1 MSDRSIQ
8 PDASGHDPGGAP
20 IAPTVNDL
28 NRPFWDGCAVGELR
42 LQACT
47 PCGHVRY
54 PISEICPRC
63 LSPEFRWHVMSGH
76 GEIVSW
82 VMFQH
87 AYNPAWATLV
97 PYNVVLV
104 QLPEGPRLFG
114 NVEPLA
120 SADLNVGAQVR
131 VAFAVAPDGAAVP
144 RWRITEPS

>member
-1 MSDRSIQ
+1 MSDGPIQ
-8 PDASGHDPGGAP
+8 PDASGQGDGTAP

-28 NRPFWDGCAVGELR
+28 NRPFWDGCAAGELR
-42 LQACT
+42 LQACV

-63 LSPEFRWHVMSGH
+63 LSPEFRWQAMSGR

-87 AYNPAWATLV
+87 AYNPAWSTLV

-120 SADLNVGAQVR
+120 SRDLNVGAQVR
-131 VAFAVAPDGAAVP
+131 VAFAVAPDGGAVP